1 MNDETR
7 MQKSEFMSKQRTPRD
22 NFTTVAKAAADS
34 PLAKREAMI
43 NGAAPPEPRERR
55 TGGEFVCITE
65 RHGKRLLRL
74 ARISQVIEDAGQIG
88 GPWFVRCDG
97 QQLPVSEANARLI
110 LGLLGLRME
119 G

>member
-1 MNDETR
+1 
-7 MQKSEFMSKQRTPRD
+7 MSKHRTQKD

-34 PLAKREAMI
+34 PLAKREALI
-43 NGAAPPEPRERR
+43 NGTADHAPPERR
-55 TGGEFVCITE
+55 ADFVCITE
-65 RHGKRLLRL
+65 RHGTRLLRL

-110 LGLLGLRME
+110 LGLLGLSMD
-119 G
+119 GGKTN

>member
-1 MNDETR
+1 MNYLLVKHLHVTCVLISISLFAVR
-7 MQKSEFMSKQRTPRD
+7 GTLQLQ
-22 NFTTVAKAAADS
+22 AK
-34 PLAKREAMI
+34 PWQQW
-43 NGAAPPEPRERR
+43 
-55 TGGEFVCITE
+55 
-65 RHGKRLLRL
+65 RLLRL

-110 LGLLGLRME
+110 LGLLGLSME

>member
-1 MNDETR
+1 
-7 MQKSEFMSKQRTPRD
+7 MSKPRTHDKSLPTATAPAA
-22 NFTTVAKAAADS
+22 TTPQAQ
-34 PLAKREAMI
+34 REALI
-43 NGAAPPEPRERR
+43 NGTAAPEVRERR
-55 TGGEFVCITE
+55 TGGEFVCISE

-74 ARISQVIEDAGQIG
+74 ARISQVIEDPGQIG

-110 LGLLGLRME
+110 LGLLGLSME